1 LENNWWFVPEIL
13 GDELNKLR
21 PLPDEPINGSVEI
34 KKASALTIYLHS
46 VYVATSNDPK
56 GTVKKRPGNFNDLF
70 ISSNHKTGS
79 TPKVQR
85 IHYYKDK
92 EPINKLYSN
101 FFDSVIYS
109 TKDFKYDIFHLN
121 IQVYDIDNYDKYKE
135 VLSAI
140 SGMGNSLAV
149 NFPALSQITAIA
161 IPGANGILNLIDKI
175 NEHDKI
181 IDDTLRLEI
190 AQPNIGTVILQ
201 TGNFI
206 YFNQPQKEGLKF
218 DSTKRVVNENGDSF
232 TGCDYAVVS
241 IRNTEIEEINKWEKD
256 QKAAKLMSELQGKGT
271 SGKAAVEFVKDTVE
285 GYNNYR
291 NLQRITELEK
301 KLNPTPE
308 EIALLSKLKQDP
320 ALLPYLPKTT

>member
-1 LENNWWFVPEIL
+1 MESNWWFVPEIL
-13 GDELNKLR
+13 GDQLNNLR
-21 PLPDEPINGSVEI
+21 PLPDEPINGSQEI
-34 KKASALTIYLHS
+34 KKASALTFYLHS
-46 VYVATSNDPK
+46 VYVATSKDPK
-56 GTVKKRPGNFNDLF
+56 GTIKKRPGDSNHLF

-92 EPINKLYSN
+92 EPINRLYSN

-109 TKDFKYDIFHLN
+109 TKDFKYDVFNIN
-121 IQVYDIDNYDKYKE
+121 IQVYDIDSYDKYKE

-149 NFPALSQITAIA
+149 NFPALSPFTAIT

-175 NEHDKI
+175 DEHDKI
-181 IDDTLRLEI
+181 IDDNLRLEI
-190 AQPNIGTVILQ
+190 AQPNIGAVILQ

-218 DSTKRVVNENGDSF
+218 DSIKRVVNENGDSF
-232 TGCDYAVVS
+232 TGCDYAVISV
-241 IRNTEIEEINKWEKD
+241 RNTEIEEINEWEKD
-256 QKAAKLMSELQGKGT
+256 QKAAKLMSELQGKGS
-271 SGKAAVEFVKDTVE
+271 SGKAAVEFVKDTID
-285 GYNNYR
+285 GYNNFR
-291 NLQRITELEK
+291 NLQRIAELEK
-301 KLNPTPE
+301 KQNPTPE

-320 ALLPYLPKTT
+320 ALVPFLPKQS